1 MSITSN
7 FLLLENTALNLKL
20 NLCLFVIVLSSK
32 EEKKSQQE
40 TPNFYVC
47 ICLWTTLATVSQ
59 STIVWCFETG
69 SFTSPVFA
77 K

>member
-7 FLLLENTALNLKL
+7 FLLLENAALNLKL

-32 EEKKSQQE
+32 EEKKKANRRHS
-40 TPNFYVC
+40 FYVC
-47 ICLWTTLATVSQ
+47 IRLWTTLATVSQ